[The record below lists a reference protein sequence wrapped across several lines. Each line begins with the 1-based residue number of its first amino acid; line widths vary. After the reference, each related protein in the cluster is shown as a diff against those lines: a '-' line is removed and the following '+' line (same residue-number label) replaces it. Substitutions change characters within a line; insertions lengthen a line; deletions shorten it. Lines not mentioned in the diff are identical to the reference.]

1 MNTNSIAT
9 LLKSELVSRFITI
22 SNDVNVDVFEQIA
35 EDIDNIDNSE
45 TSFSAN
51 AVYSEHR

>member
-35 EDIDNIDNSE
+35 EDIDNIDNSD
-45 TSFSAN
+45 A
-51 AVYSEHR
+51 Y